1 MNTKMNMAV
10 GIVGVAFLLTGAAA
24 CVYQLYRMT
33 VLDAAARGM
42 KHPKLL
48 GFLVMGGNNSS
59 GLLMYLICRR
69 KYPILDMP
77 EASRSEIERRK
88 KIAGVGLAFLAA
100 GTIVLVVAGMLLI

>member
-1 MNTKMNMAV
+1 MNTEMSMAV
-10 GIVGVAFLLTGAAA
+10 GMTGFAFLLTGAAA
-24 CVYQLYRMT
+24 VVYQIYRMT

-59 GLLMYLICRR
+59 GLIMYLICRR

-77 EASRSEIERRK
+77 DASRSEIERRK
-88 KIAGVGLAFLAA
+88 KIAGVGLVFLATGA
-100 GTIVLVVAGMLLI
+100 IVLILAGMLLI